1 MTDQKQQET
10 ANPQELSDKE
20 FRGETK
26 FMSKNMFHVKLY
38 AWENNRH
45 WVPSQEVIDAAK
57 CVKRC
62 LERMGLKYE

>member
-1 MTDQKQQET
+1 MIYKKQQET
-10 ANPQELSDKE
+10 ENPQELSDKE
-20 FRGETK
+20 LDYTPS
-26 FMSKNMFHVKLY
+26 FMSKTMFHVKQY

-45 WVPSQEVIDAAK
+45 WVPSHEVIDAAK